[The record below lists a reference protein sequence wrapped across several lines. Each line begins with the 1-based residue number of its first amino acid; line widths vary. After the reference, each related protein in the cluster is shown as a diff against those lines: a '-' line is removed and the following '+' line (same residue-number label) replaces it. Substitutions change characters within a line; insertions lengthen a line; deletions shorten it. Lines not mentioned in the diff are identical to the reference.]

1 MSALL
6 ATVVDTKALLETAA
20 ASLIAGIGVTLAFSI
35 ALWGSVRFL
44 EERRDGHVLAAGFG
58 LFVSVA
64 GFAVCV
70 AAIVFGLIVMT
81 SK

>member
-1 MSALL
+1 MSLL
-6 ATVVDTKALLETAA
+6 TATVVDTKALLETAA

-35 ALWGSVRFL
+35 AIYGSVRFI
-44 EERRDGHVLAAGFG
+44 EERRDGHALAAGFG
-58 LFVSVA
+58 LVVSIV
-64 GFAVCV
+64 GFGVCI